1 MPTDDR
7 AIAISATFTAEAIEA
22 ALAFWA
28 AELALPHQI
37 RFAGYNQLFQEL
49 LAPASL
55 FARNRGFNV
64 ALIRLDD
71 WLAAGVD
78 ESARRFID
86 AVKQTTAATPLIL
99 ALCPPAPGHEAA
111 CAPAARF
118 IREALAPDRDD
129 IPAVYLADPEPVA
142 NPHDPYAGEL
152 GHLPYTPLFFV
163 SLATAIARKIHAL
176 SHPPY
181 KAIALDCDDT
191 LWRGICGEDGPQGV
205 ALDPP
210 RRALQEFMAAR
221 RHDGML
227 LAMCSKNNEEDVLET
242 FRAHPEMP
250 LRLEDFAA
258 RRINWQSKGANLAS
272 LADELELGLD
282 SFILVDDNPKECTEA
297 QTEAP
302 TILALPLPPQAEE
315 IPEFLRHVWAFDRAR
330 VTQEDRRRHEQYAQR
345 AQRATAAQSAS
356 SIEEFLESLQLDVR
370 IEPMTP
376 SQIPRVAQLTTRTN
390 QMNMSSVRR
399 TEGEIAQIRALDAE
413 CLTVHVSDR
422 FGDYGLTGVV
432 IFECASDTLTV
443 DTFLLSCRAL
453 GRGVEHRMLAHLGEI
468 AQQRGLA
475 RVEIPFVPSPRNRP
489 AALFLESIGGGSLSA
504 QQAAAVRYQPG
515 QGTHHL
521 PQEDARKRQA
531 GRPVLHEYPA
541 PASRPNYVKIATELR
556 TPESVLAR
564 IHCEPRRVP
573 TSHPPHT
580 PLERDLAELWAALLN
595 VSAVGLYDNFF
606 DLGGHSLL
614 AVQLLSRVR
623 QIHEVDLSLEL
634 VYSGDFTVY
643 ALAQAIEMKEAI
655 KQVEPEFES
664 LLREIEDL
672 SDEEAAALL
681 MEERDE

>member
-1 MPTDDR
+1 MPPDDR

-28 AELALPHQI
+28 GELALPHEI
-37 RFAGYNQLFQEL
+37 RFAAYNQLFQEL

-64 ALIRLDD
+64 ALVRLDD

-86 AVKQTTAATPLIL
+86 AVKQFTAAAPLIV
-99 ALCPPAPGHEAA
+99 ALCPPSPGHEAA
-111 CAPAARF
+111 CEPVARF
-118 IREALAPDRDD
+118 IREALATNLADL
-129 IPAVYLADPEPVA
+129 PAVYLADPEPVA

-163 SLATAIARKIHAL
+163 ALATAIARKIHAL

-181 KAIALDCDDT
+181 KVIALDCDDT

-221 RHDGML
+221 RREGML
-227 LAMCSKNNEEDVLET
+227 LALSSKNNEEDVLET

-258 RRINWQSKGANLAS
+258 RRVNWESKGSNLAS
-272 LADELELGLD
+272 LAAELDLALD

-302 TILALPLPPQAEE
+302 AILSLPLPAQARE

-330 VTQEDRRRHEQYAQR
+330 VTHEDRSRHEQYAQR
-345 AQRATAAQSAS
+345 AQRVQAAQSAS
-356 SIEEFLESLQLDVR
+356 SLEEFLESLQLEVR
-370 IEPMTP
+370 IEPMAP
-376 SQIPRVAQLTTRTN
+376 PQIPRVAQLTIRTN
-390 QMNMSSVRR
+390 QMNVSSVRR
-399 TEGEIAQIRALDAE
+399 TEGEIAEIRAPNSE

-432 IFECASDTLTV
+432 IFRCAADTLTV

-453 GRGVEHRMLAHLGEI
+453 GRGVEHRMVAHLGEI
-468 AQQRGLA
+468 AQQRSLA

-489 AALFLESIGGGSLSA
+489 AALFLESIGGGSLTA
-504 QQAAAVRYQPG
+504 HQAAAVRYTPS
-515 QGTHHL
+515 QGLRHL
-521 PQEDARKRQA
+521 PQIDA
-531 GRPVLHEYPA
+531 PT

-556 TPESVLAR
+556 SPESILAR
-564 IHCEPRRVP
+564 IHSEPRRMQP
-573 TSHPPHT
+573 SHPPRT

-643 ALAQAIEMKEAI
+643 ALAQAIETKDI
-655 KQVEPEFES
+655 EPEYNS

-672 SDEEAAALL
+672 SDEEARALL
-681 MEERDE
+681 EEERDEQ

>member
-1 MPTDDR
+1 MPPDDR

-28 AELALPHQI
+28 AELALPLQI

-49 LAPASL
+49 LFPASL

-64 ALIRLDD
+64 ALVRLDD

-86 AVKQTTAATPLIL
+86 AVKSSTASAPLIL
-99 ALCPPAPGHEAA
+99 ALCPPAPGHEAI
-111 CAPAARF
+111 CDPAAHV
-118 IREALAPDRDD
+118 IRQAVADL
-129 IPAVYLADPEPVA
+129 PAVYLADPEPVA

-181 KAIALDCDDT
+181 KVIALDCDDT

-205 ALDPP
+205 TLDPP

-221 RHDGML
+221 RREGML
-227 LAMCSKNNEEDVLET
+227 LAMCSKNNQEDVRET
-242 FRAHPEMP
+242 FRGHPEMP
-250 LRLEDFAA
+250 LRLDDFAA
-258 RRINWQSKGANLAS
+258 HRINWESKGANLAS
-272 LADELELGLD
+272 LAAELELALN

-302 TILALPLPPQAEE
+302 AILALPLPPQADE
-315 IPEFLRHVWAFDRAR
+315 IPEFLRHIWAFDRAR
-330 VTQEDRRRHEQYAQR
+330 VTQEDRSRHEQYAQR
-345 AQRATAAQSAS
+345 AQRAKAAQSAS
-356 SIEEFLESLQLDVR
+356 SLEEFLESLQLDIR

-376 SQIPRVAQLTTRTN
+376 DQVPRVAQLTIRTN

-399 TEGEIAQIRALDAE
+399 TEGEIAELRALDAE

-432 IFECASDTLTV
+432 IFRCASGTLAGVLTV
-443 DTFLLSCRAL
+443 DTFLLSCRIL
-453 GRGVEHRMLAHLGEI
+453 GRGVEHRMVAHLGDI
-468 AQQRGLA
+468 AQQRGLH

-489 AALFLESIGGGSLSA
+489 AALFLESICGGNLTA
-504 QQAAAVRYQPG
+504 QQAAAVRYKPSQA
-515 QGTHHL
+515 THYL
-521 PQEDARKRQA
+521 PQQDA
-531 GRPVLHEYPA
+531 PA
-541 PASRPNYVKIATELR
+541 PASRPDYVKIATELR
-556 TPESVLAR
+556 TPEFVLSR
-564 IHCEPRRVP
+564 IHSQPRRIQ
-573 TSHPPHT
+573 TSDPPNT
-580 PLERDLAELWAALLN
+580 ALERDLAELWAALLN

-623 QIHEVDLSLEL
+623 QIHEVDVSLEL

-643 ALAQAIEMKEAI
+643 ALAQAICLKKAMKEA
-655 KQVEPEFES
+655 EPEYES

-681 MEERDE
+681 AEERDA

>member
-1 MPTDDR
+1 MPPDDR

-28 AELALPHQI
+28 AELALPHPI
-37 RFAGYNQLFQEL
+37 RFAAYNQLFQEL

-64 ALIRLDD
+64 ALVRLDD

-86 AVKQTTAATPLIL
+86 AVKSSTASAPLII
-99 ALCPPAPGHEAA
+99 ALCPPAPGHEAI
-111 CAPAARF
+111 CQPAARL
-118 IREALAPDRDD
+118 IREALSPNRADL
-129 IPAVYLADPEPVA
+129 PAVYLADPEPLA

-163 SLATAIARKIHAL
+163 ALATAIARKIHAL

-181 KAIALDCDDT
+181 KVIALDCDDT
-191 LWRGICGEDGPQGV
+191 LWRGICGEDGPHGV
-205 ALDPP
+205 DLDPP

-221 RHDGML
+221 RREGML

-250 LRLEDFAA
+250 LRLADFAA
-258 RRINWQSKGANLAS
+258 RRINWESKGANLAS
-272 LADELELGLD
+272 LAAELDLALD

-302 TILALPLPPQAEE
+302 AILALPLPPQAEE
-315 IPEFLRHVWAFDRAR
+315 IPEFLRHIWAFDRAR
-330 VTQEDRRRHEQYAQR
+330 VTHEDRSRHQQYAQR
-345 AQRATAAQSAS
+345 AQRVKAAQSAS
-356 SIEEFLESLQLDVR
+356 SLEEFLESLQLHVR
-370 IEPMTP
+370 IEPMTTP
-376 SQIPRVAQLTTRTN
+376 QIPRVAQLTTRTN

-399 TEGEIAQIRALDAE
+399 TEGEIAAIPALDAE

-432 IFECASDTLTV
+432 IFQCASGALTGTLTV
-443 DTFLLSCRAL
+443 DTFLLSCRIL
-453 GRGVEHRMLAHLGEI
+453 GRGVEHRMVARLGEI
-468 AQQRGLA
+468 AQQRSLG

-489 AALFLESIGGGSLSA
+489 AALFLESIGGGSLTA
-504 QQAAAVRYQPG
+504 QQAAAVRYKPSQATHRLPPG
-515 QGTHHL
+515 HAPGDT
-521 PQEDARKRQA
+521 
-531 GRPVLHEYPA
+531 PA
-541 PASRPNYVKIATELR
+541 PASRPDYVKIATELR
-556 TPESVLAR
+556 TPESILAR
-564 IHCEPRRVP
+564 IHSEPRRVRA
-573 TSHPPHT
+573 SHPPNT

-623 QIHEVDLSLEL
+623 QIHAVDLSLEL

-643 ALAQAIEMKEAI
+643 ALAQAVCLKKAMKEAM
-655 KQVEPEFES
+655 KESEPEYAS

-672 SDEEAAALL
+672 SDEEAAAQLA
-681 MEERDE
+681 EERDA

>member
-1 MPTDDR
+1 MSSDDR

-28 AELALPHQI
+28 GELALPYEI
-37 RFAGYNQLFQEL
+37 RFAAYNQLFQEL
-49 LAPASL
+49 LAPDSL

-64 ALIRLDD
+64 ALVRLDD

-78 ESARRFID
+78 ESAHRFID
-86 AVKQTTAATPLIL
+86 AVKSSTAVAPLIL

-111 CAPAARF
+111 CAGAARL
-118 IREALAPDRDD
+118 IREALATDTAGL
-129 IPAVYLADPEPVA
+129 PAVYLAEPEPVA

-176 SHPPY
+176 SHAPY
-181 KAIALDCDDT
+181 KVIALDCDDT
-191 LWRGICGEDGPQGV
+191 LWSGICGEDGPLGV

-221 RHDGML
+221 RREGML
-227 LAMCSKNNEEDVLET
+227 LVMCSKNNEEDVLET

-250 LRLEDFAA
+250 LHLEDFAA
-258 RRINWQSKGANLAS
+258 RRVNWESKGSNLAS
-272 LADELELGLD
+272 LAAELELALD
-282 SFILVDDNPKECTEA
+282 SFILVDDNPRECTEA

-302 TILALPLPPQAEE
+302 DILALPLPSQAEE
-315 IPEFLRHVWAFDRAR
+315 IPEFLGHVWAFDRAR
-330 VTQEDRRRHEQYAQR
+330 VTQEDRSRHEQYAQR
-345 AQRATAAQSAS
+345 AQRVKAAQSAAS
-356 SIEEFLESLQLDVR
+356 LEEFLESLQLDVR

-399 TEGEIAQIRALDAE
+399 TEGEIAEIRALGAE

-432 IFECASDTLTV
+432 IFRCAADSLTV
-443 DTFLLSCRAL
+443 DTFLLSCRVL
-453 GRGVEHRMLAHLGEI
+453 GRGVEHRVVAHLGGI
-468 AQQRGLA
+468 AHQRSL
-475 RVEIPFVPSPRNRP
+475 RRMEIPFVRSPRNRP
-489 AALFLESIGGGSLSA
+489 AALFLESIGSGSLSA
-504 QQAAAVRYQPG
+504 KEAAAVRYQPR
-515 QGTHHL
+515 QGSRHI
-521 PQEDARKRQA
+521 PERRI
-531 GRPVLHEYPA
+531 LHEDSP
-541 PASRPNYVKIATELR
+541 PASRPNYLKIATELR
-556 TPESVLAR
+556 SPESVLAR
-564 IHCEPRRVP
+564 IHCEPRRVHP
-573 TSHPPHT
+573 SYPPRTS
-580 PLERDLAELWAALLN
+580 LERELAGLWAGLLN

-623 QIHEVDLSLEL
+623 QIHAVDLSLEL
-634 VYSGDFTVY
+634 VYSGDFTVD
-643 ALAQAIEMKEAI
+643 ALARALEMKE
-655 KQVEPEFES
+655 VEPEYQS

-681 MEERDE
+681 AEERDE